1 MARLLLAIS
10 TLLLFAPVARS
21 VSAADAPGEALPRRV
36 SGTLLWRTVGEGAL
50 VPAPALDT
58 HVHLRVTGMVARA
71 AVRQE
76 FGNPAAEWAEGVYV
90 FPLPE
95 DAAVD
100 HLRMRVGERVVEGQ
114 IRERVAARAEYEQ
127 ARQQGRRASL
137 VDQERSN
144 VFDARTAVLAGADNT
159 AGMVLLTC
167 YPFDAVRPGGPLRY
181 LVLAD
186 ADGG

>member
-36 SGTLLWRTVGEGAL
+36 TSGTLLWRTVGEGAL

-76 FGNPAAEWAEGVYV
+76 FRNPAAE
-90 FPLPE
+90 
-95 DAAVD
+95 
-100 HLRMRVGERVVEGQ
+100 
-114 IRERVAARAEYEQ
+114 
-127 ARQQGRRASL
+127 
-137 VDQERSN
+137 
-144 VFDARTAVLAGADNT
+144 
-159 AGMVLLTC
+159 
-167 YPFDAVRPGGPLRY
+167 
-181 LVLAD
+181 
-186 ADGG
+186 